1 MRQTDVRFP
10 APSDD
15 NAGQF
20 SVVREYSR
28 TPKWPAAS
36 CSMNAL
42 LLTTA
47 LKTIPNPQM
56 LVNVVRLRV
65 KQLALGHRP
74 LVMSVPGTGLTDV
87 ALAEI
92 IDQKLSFELTPEIS
106 ANADDSAAP
115 AAVLPFPT
123 TPSAKVKKAA

>member
-1 MRQTDVRFP
+1 
-10 APSDD
+10 
-15 NAGQF
+15 
-20 SVVREYSR
+20 
-28 TPKWPAAS
+28 
-36 CSMNAL
+36 MNAL

-74 LVMSVPGTGLTDV
+74 LVMAAPGTGLADV

-92 IDQKLSFELTPEIS
+92 IEQKLSFELTPEIR
-106 ANADDSAAP
+106 AIADGSAAP
-115 AAVLPFPT
+115 AVVLPFPT
-123 TPSAKVKKAA
+123 TPPAKVKKAA

>member
-1 MRQTDVRFP
+1 
-10 APSDD
+10 
-15 NAGQF
+15 
-20 SVVREYSR
+20 
-28 TPKWPAAS
+28 
-36 CSMNAL
+36 MNAL

-74 LVMSVPGTGLTDV
+74 LVMAAPGTGLADV

-92 IDQKLSFELTPEIS
+92 IEQKLSFELTPEIS
-106 ANADDSAAP
+106 ANDEDGAASP
-115 AAVLPFPT
+115 AVLAFPDGA
-123 TPSAKVKKAA
+123 PAKVKKAA